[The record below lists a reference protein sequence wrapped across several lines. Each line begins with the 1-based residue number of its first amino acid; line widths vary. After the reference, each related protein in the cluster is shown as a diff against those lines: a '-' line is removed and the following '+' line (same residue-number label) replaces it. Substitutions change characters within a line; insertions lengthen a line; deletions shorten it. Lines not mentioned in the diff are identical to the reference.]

1 MTEKMNTRLDDLKA
15 IRQNTYMAL
24 VAVRIP

>member
-1 MTEKMNTRLDDLKA
+1 MTEKMNIHLGDLKA